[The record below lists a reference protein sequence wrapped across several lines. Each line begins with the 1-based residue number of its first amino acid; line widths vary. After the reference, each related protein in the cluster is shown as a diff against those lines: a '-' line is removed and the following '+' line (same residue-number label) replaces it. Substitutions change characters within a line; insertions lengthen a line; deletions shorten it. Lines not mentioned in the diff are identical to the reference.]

1 MTMRQNHAKV
11 PAARAHAEL
20 EMAAAGVKFY
30 RLGPDEKEQW
40 TSRVGSHLAIWNDVK
55 KNLAGSLSKFDE
67 FKEAAD
73 TTGNYYI
80 SEK

>member
-1 MTMRQNHAKV
+1 MTN
-11 PAARAHAEL
+11 
-20 EMAAAGVKFY
+20 
-30 RLGPDEKEQW
+30 
-40 TSRVGSHLAIWNDVK
+40 K

-67 FKEAAD
+67 LKEAAD

>member
-1 MTMRQNHAKV
+1 LQI
-11 PAARAHAEL
+11 
-20 EMAAAGVKFY
+20 AAAGVKFY
-30 RLGPDEKEQW
+30 RLSPDEKEPW
-40 TSRVGSHLAIWNDVK
+40 RSRVGSHLAIWHDVK

-67 FKEAAD
+67 FKRGAD

>member
-1 MTMRQNHAKV
+1 V

-20 EMAAAGVKFY
+20 EMSAAGVKFY

-40 TSRVGSHLAIWNDVK
+40 MNKVGAHIAIWNDVK

-73 TTGNYYI
+73 TIGHYYI